1 MNSLIKY
8 DRTVRIMELEFK
20 IRFIPSFVKRVKEW
34 NKKLKKS
41 ESCPFCER
49 WSETSV
55 LDVPLFK
62 IIENDYPFMNN
73 QFTVFGE
80 KHMQFFNS

>member
-1 MNSLIKY
+1 MDIEYFRERWFMNSLIKY

-55 LDVPLFK
+55 LAMSFR
-62 IIENDYPFMNN
+62 
-73 QFTVFGE
+73 
-80 KHMQFFNS
+80 